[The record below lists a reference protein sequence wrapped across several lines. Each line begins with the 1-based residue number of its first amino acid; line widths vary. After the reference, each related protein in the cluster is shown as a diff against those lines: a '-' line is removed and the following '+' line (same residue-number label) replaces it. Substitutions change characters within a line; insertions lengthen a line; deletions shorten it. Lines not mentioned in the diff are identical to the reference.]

1 MTMTGDTD
9 ECMPQKDDSRSS
21 SPTCGMSE
29 DGEDE
34 ASLRGILNELR
45 DFRRDNKHQLT
56 EIKQELHKTNDRLVE
71 AETRIDEAET
81 ALQAMSTLVK
91 RLSQRQANM
100 EAKLIDQEGRA
111 RRDNIRIYGIPED
124 AEGDNVSL
132 FLENLLK
139 ESLGF
144 PPGTELKIERAHRA
158 PVPKPTDPQM
168 KPRSII
174 AKLASYKVKEEV
186 IRKAWQKREVFYNNT
201 RFYVDHDYPSVILKR
216 RVEYAEAKKILK
228 ERKIKF
234 QTPYPA
240 RLRVFYNDGTR
251 LYQSATEATEDMAS
265 RGFPV
270 TIIPAPDNPDQ
281 RETELLSTWQVIGRR
296 RAGTTSTSDRAP
308 QKKKAPQTQFKEK
321 LQEFRRNPPPE

>member
-1 MTMTGDTD
+1 MTTTGNTG
-9 ECMPQKDDSRSS
+9 EFIPQNVDSRSS
-21 SPTCGMSE
+21 SPTCAMSE
-29 DGEDE
+29 NGEED

-45 DFRRDNKHQLT
+45 DFRQDNKHHLT
-56 EIKQELHKTNDRLVE
+56 EIKQELHKTNNRLVD
-71 AETRIDEAET
+71 AETRIDETET

-158 PVPKPTDPQM
+158 PVPKPTDPQA

-174 AKLASYKVKEEV
+174 AKFASYRVKEEV
-186 IRKAWQKREVFYNNT
+186 IRKPWQKREVFHNT
-201 RFYVDHDYPSVILKR
+201 RFYVDHDYPSAVLKR
-216 RVEYAEAKKILK
+216 RVVYTEAKKILK

-251 LYQSATEATEDMAS
+251 LYRVDSPS
-265 RGFPV
+265 P
-270 TIIPAPDNPDQ
+270 
-281 RETELLSTWQVIGRR
+281 S
-296 RAGTTSTSDRAP
+296 
-308 QKKKAPQTQFKEK
+308 
-321 LQEFRRNPPPE
+321 